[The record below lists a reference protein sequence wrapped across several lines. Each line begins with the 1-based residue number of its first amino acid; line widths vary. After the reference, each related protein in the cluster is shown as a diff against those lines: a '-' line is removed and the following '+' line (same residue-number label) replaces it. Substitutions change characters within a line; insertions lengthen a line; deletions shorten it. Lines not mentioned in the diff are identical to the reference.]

1 MKSEDGTGSRH
12 PCWRCGNVTPPI
24 SFISKMVTSVT
35 IFFFF
40 DYHLTTK
47 TLVNFSKSPK
57 SKKVREA
64 SIYLALRTF

>member
-35 IFFFF
+35 IFF
-40 DYHLTTK
+40 LTTIDYQ
-47 TLVNFSKSPK
+47 NFS
-57 SKKVREA
+57 
-64 SIYLALRTF
+64 ILWQTFDNLLN

>member
-24 SFISKMVTSVT
+24 SFISKMVTPVT

-40 DYHLTTK
+40 DYHLTT
-47 TLVNFSKSPK
+47 TPL
-57 SKKVREA
+57 KKP
-64 SIYLALRTF
+64 F

>member
-24 SFISKMVTSVT
+24 SFIRMVTPVT

-40 DYHLTTK
+40 DYHT
-47 TLVNFSKSPK
+47 PK
-57 SKKVREA
+57 KA
-64 SIYLALRTF
+64 PFDYH

>member
-40 DYHLTTK
+40 DYHLTTTPLK
-47 TLVNFSKSPK
+47 KPLLTTIDYQNFS
-57 SKKVREA
+57 E
-64 SIYLALRTF
+64 F